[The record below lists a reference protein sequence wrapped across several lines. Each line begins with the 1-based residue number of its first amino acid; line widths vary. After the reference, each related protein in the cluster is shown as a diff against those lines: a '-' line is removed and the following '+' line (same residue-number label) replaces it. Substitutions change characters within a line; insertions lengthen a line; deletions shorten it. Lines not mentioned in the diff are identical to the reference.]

1 MQQWRGSELLPLVLL
16 LGFTGNLAGPLS
28 SFALLHVPGGRARKN
43 VSTEERV
50 FTDWQHSISSNSSR
64 RQSEFSLIMNI
75 MLLAV
80 TTIGDEE
87 AEAQVK
93 VDHGMTRAMAK
104 KQARAL
110 PRALAM

>member
-1 MQQWRGSELLPLVLL
+1 MPLVLL
-16 LGFTGNLAGPLS
+16 LGFTGNLA
-28 SFALLHVPGGRARKN
+28 
-43 VSTEERV
+43 
-50 FTDWQHSISSNSSR
+50 
-64 RQSEFSLIMNI
+64 
-75 MLLAV
+75 V
-80 TTIGDEE
+80 TAIGDEE

>member
-1 MQQWRGSELLPLVLL
+1 
-16 LGFTGNLAGPLS
+16 
-28 SFALLHVPGGRARKN
+28 
-43 VSTEERV
+43 
-50 FTDWQHSISSNSSR
+50 
-64 RQSEFSLIMNI
+64 MNI

-80 TTIGDEE
+80 TAIGDEE

>member
-1 MQQWRGSELLPLVLL
+1 MQ
-16 LGFTGNLAGPLS
+16 
-28 SFALLHVPGGRARKN
+28 ARKN
-43 VSTEERV
+43 VFSLIGNILLAVSAVDGRV
-50 FTDWQHSISSNSSR
+50 G
-64 RQSEFSLIMNI
+64 FSLIMNI

>member
-1 MQQWRGSELLPLVLL
+1 M
-16 LGFTGNLAGPLS
+16 
-28 SFALLHVPGGRARKN
+28 
-43 VSTEERV
+43 STEERV
-50 FTDWQHSISSNSSR
+50 LTDWQHSISSNSSR
-64 RQSEFSLIMNI
+64 RQGEFSLIMNI
-75 MLLAV
+75 MLLVV

-110 PRALAM
+110 QRALAM